1 MGSVP
6 PLDTLIA
13 VLPAALTCLYI
24 HDVVVLPA
32 ARGQGAAGLLV
43 DLFEAAAQRHAL
55 ASLALVSVYGTYVF
69 WERYGFQT
77 TFDPAL
83 ADKLKS
89 YGETARYMHKY
100 LSVCRV
106 GTTSAVPTL
115 RSERYVLEKPQ
126 HARSGNGVEAR
137 LVHRIAEEIMS
148 GAGMTTVRTKNPAC
162 FSAVRNAADCVSG
175 STTSSS
181 VP

>member
-1 MGSVP
+1 MCSVTDDVATDIATDVAAWRPATTADLDAVERIGNAIHVKLQERPEVFANKLALFPQGCFVLARNGTLAGYGIALPWSLGSVP

-69 WERYGFQT
+69 WERYRFQT

-100 LSVCRV
+100 L
-106 GTTSAVPTL
+106 
-115 RSERYVLEKPQ
+115 
-126 HARSGNGVEAR
+126 
-137 LVHRIAEEIMS
+137 
-148 GAGMTTVRTKNPAC
+148 
-162 FSAVRNAADCVSG
+162 
-175 STTSSS
+175 
-181 VP
+181 